1 MITEAKN
8 TALESVLNQTDKLEL
23 IQLTIEIEQINS
35 ANPKDAREQINQV
48 MLDRIPNY
56 VFI

>member
-8 TALESVLNQTDKLEL
+8 TALESVLTQTDKTDL
-23 IQLTIEIEQINS
+23 IKLIIEIEQINTV
-35 ANPKDAREQINQV
+35 NPKDARDQINQV